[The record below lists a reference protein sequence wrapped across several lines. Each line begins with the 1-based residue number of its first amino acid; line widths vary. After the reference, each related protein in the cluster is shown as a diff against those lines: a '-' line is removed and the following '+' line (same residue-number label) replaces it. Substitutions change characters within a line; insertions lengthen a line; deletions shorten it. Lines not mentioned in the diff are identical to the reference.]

1 MDTGNVEEVLKGYLK
16 PFSEAFDAEIKE
28 NGYVFYVESGKL
40 KVSATASS
48 RRLYEIE
55 NENREFYEVFIEIA
69 DDRHKKCMIIMQP
82 FNKPSWGVDSLFC
95 SIMSDFYEEKEDK

>member
-48 RRLYEIE
+48 RLYEIG
-55 NENREFYEVFIEIA
+55 NREFYEVFIEIA
-69 DDRHKKCMIIMQP
+69 DDRNKKCMIVMQP

>member
-16 PFSEAFDAEIKE
+16 PFSEAFDAEIKPE
-28 NGYVFYVESGKL
+28 NGYIFYIESGKL

-48 RRLYEIE
+48 RRLYEIG
-55 NENREFYEVFIEIA
+55 NQEFYEVFIEIA
-69 DDRHKKCMIIMQP
+69 DDRNKKCMIVMQP

>member
-16 PFSEAFDAEIKE
+16 PFSEAFDAEIKPE
-28 NGYVFYVESGKL
+28 NGYIFCVESGKL

-48 RRLYEIE
+48 RGLYEI
-55 NENREFYEVFIEIA
+55 ENREFYEVFIEIA
-69 DDRHKKCMIIMQP
+69 DDRHKKCMIVMQP